1 MLALVLVLNK
11 KKVAMSPP
19 STVHGGQHD
28 TKYVAFELLIH
39 AAFVAHEF
47 WGVMPEPA
55 RIYLVTRGSVLIRTG
70 TRYLVATKRM
80 RGPVICCLSSVFLP

>member
-28 TKYVAFELLIH
+28 TKYVAFELLLH
-39 AAFVAHEF
+39 VAFVADNR
-47 WGVMPEPA
+47 WVDVLEPA
-55 RIYLVTRGSVLIRTG
+55 RTFNATCTTNTKSVSTCVL
-70 TRYLVATKRM
+70 YY
-80 RGPVICCLSSVFLP
+80 